1 MSRKG
6 TYQATKNRNT
16 HRKQATMIELY
27 LRECSSE
34 SVMTTTSQGPKA
46 AVINI
51 SSESRQEL
59 ILAFQ
64 RGTTRA
70 KRPNSGKRGYKSIF
84 PHKMRL
90 CPRAALRRSRAQDPA
105 AATAVASLTPVDISS
120 PSSSRNRRESA
131 LLLLLLARN
140 RKTGIAFRSNGS
152 DPSGRE
158 SVWYATATTTAT
170 EP

>member
-16 HRKQATMIELY
+16 HRKQATRIGLY

-90 CPRAALRRSRAQDPA
+90 CPRAALRRSRAQDPRRRDCGCLFDPRGHFFA
-105 AATAVASLTPVDISS
+105 VFVSQPSRVGAVAV
-120 PSSSRNRRESA
+120 A
-131 LLLLLLARN
+131 V
-140 RKTGIAFRSNGS
+140 GS
-152 DPSGRE
+152 
-158 SVWYATATTTAT
+158 
-170 EP
+170 